1 MKHKKTYEGLTD
13 AQVLEMRKLYG
24 NNELTE
30 PPKENVWLLLLGK
43 FRDPLIIVLLVALL
57 FSVVVAFFQYFW
69 NGQSNTV
76 FFEPLGIFIAIALAT
91 SVGFVFELNAN
102 KKFDI
107 LNKEG
112 ETQPIKV
119 LRNGNYS
126 MVPRKDIVVGDIV
139 LLDMGDEI
147 PADGQLLSAMSLL
160 VNESVLTGELSTS
173 KTTDS
178 SRFNADAT
186 YPSDRVMRGTTVIDG
201 NGVMRVTLVGDK
213 TEYGKVYKGSH
224 IDSKV
229 KTPLNIQLEKLSS
242 DINIASYIVALIII
256 VGRAWQFFATDYSL
270 TVVTLDVW
278 QYVIETIM
286 IAVAIIVVA
295 VPEGLP
301 MSVSLSLAL
310 SMRRMLTANNLVR
323 KMHACE
329 TMGAATV
336 ICTDKTGT
344 LTQNQMRVSFSYF
357 PCNANI
363 LPEHIVELSMAVNST
378 ANLNISGEKVAPI
391 GNPTEAALLLWL
403 HDNGTNYRSLR
414 TDYEPLAQIAF
425 STEKK
430 YMATL
435 IKYSDTENLILLKG
449 APEIVV
455 GMCRCIATDNGI
467 VPINSETISNVN
479 QHLLTCQQ
487 KAMRTLAFAYALVP
501 TDLKCIANGRL
512 TEYVDLSFIG
522 FVAISDPVRPDVP
535 QAVSE
540 CLSAG
545 INVKIVTGD
554 TLSTA
559 KEIGRQIGL
568 VDGTETD
575 DAFIEGSAFSAMN
588 YKVAIGVAKQIKI
601 MSRARPM
608 DKARL
613 VKLLQDGGEVVAVT
627 GDGTN
632 DAPALKAAQIGL
644 SMGDGTSAAKHAS
657 AITIIDNSFKS
668 INKAVLWG
676 RSLYRNIQRFI
687 LFQLTINVAACII
700 VMFGAFTGVESPLT
714 VTQMLWVN
722 IIMDTFA
729 AMALASLPPESNVM
743 QSKPRNPKA
752 HIITRS
758 MLVTILASGL
768 CIVAFLLMFLHLL
781 QTHNITSVAQ
791 LFSTDYS
798 HLATDNTMTL
808 YEHSI
813 FFTVFVFIQFWN
825 MFNAKA
831 FLTHQSTFAN
841 IVHCRNFLLIQ
852 LAILF
857 GQVLI
862 VNIGGPMF
870 NVSALSLTDWLIIF
884 SATSVVLWIG
894 EIIRLGGSI
903 GQHIAYNFRNLYLKK

>member
-24 NNELTE
+24 NNVFTE
-30 PPKENVWLLLLGK
+30 PPKESTWTLLMSK
-43 FRDPLIIVLLVALL
+43 FRDPLIIVLLVALI
-57 FSVVVAFFQYFW
+57 FSVVVSFFQYFW
-69 NGQSNTV
+69 NGETAEV
-76 FFEPLGIFIAIALAT
+76 FLEPLGIFIAVGLAT
-91 SVGFVFELNAN
+91 CVGFVFELNAN

-107 LNKEG
+107 LNKEN
-112 ETQPIKV
+112 EIQPIKV
-119 LRNGNYS
+119 LRNHNYC

-160 VNESVLTGELSTS
+160 VNESVLTGEPSAS

-178 SRFNADAT
+178 SQFNPDAT

-201 NGVMRVTLVGDK
+201 NGVMKVTLVGDK
-213 TEYGKVYKGSH
+213 TEYGKVYKGAH
-224 IDSKV
+224 IDNKV

-256 VGRAWQFFATDYSL
+256 VGRTWQFFATDYSL
-270 TVVTLDVW
+270 AADSLDVW
-278 QYVIETIM
+278 KYVIETIM

-344 LTQNQMRVSFSYF
+344 LTQNQMRVCSSYF
-357 PCNANI
+357 PNNNEQ
-363 LPEHIVELSMAVNST
+363 LPAQIVELSMAVNST
-378 ANLNISGEKVAPI
+378 ANLNISAQKISPI

-403 HDNGTNYRSLR
+403 HDNGTDYRTLR
-414 TDYEPLAQIAF
+414 ADNEPLSQIAF

-435 IKYSDTENLILLKG
+435 VRYSDTENLLLLKG
-449 APEIVV
+449 APEIVLTLCSTIV
-455 GMCRCIATDNGI
+455 TPNGTL
-467 VPINSETISNVN
+467 PISGNAVSEMS
-479 QHLLTCQQ
+479 QQLLTCQQ
-487 KAMRTLAFAYALVP
+487 KAMRTLAFAYAILP
-501 TDLKCIANGRL
+501 TDVQCIANGHL
-512 TEYVDLSFIG
+512 AENVDLCFIG

-535 QAVSE
+535 QAVAE

-545 INVKIVTGD
+545 IKVKIVTGD

-568 VDGTETD
+568 LNGTETD
-575 DAFIEGSAFSAMN
+575 DAFVEGTTFSGLSHETATE
-588 YKVAIGVAKQIKI
+588 VAKKIKI

-613 VKLLQDGGEVVAVT
+613 VKLLQNDGEVVAVT

-644 SMGDGTSAAKHAS
+644 SMGDGTSAAKQAS

-700 VMFGAFTGVESPLT
+700 VMFGAFTGVDSPLT
-714 VTQMLWVN
+714 ITQMLWVN

-729 AMALASLPPESNVM
+729 AMALASLPPELNVM
-743 QSKPRNPKA
+743 QDKPRNHKA
-752 HIITRS
+752 HIIS
-758 MLVTILASGL
+758 KPMALTIFISGFS
-768 CIVAFLLMFLHLL
+768 IVAFLMAFLHIL
-781 QTHNITSVAQ
+781 QTHNITSVTQ
-791 LFSTDYS
+791 LFSTSYS
-798 HLATDNTMTL
+798 HIATDNSLTL

-831 FLTHQSTFAN
+831 FHTRQSTFAN
-841 IVHCRNFLLIQ
+841 IVHCQNFLLIQ
-852 LAILF
+852 FAILL

-862 VNIGGPMF
+862 INIGGAMF
-870 NVSALSLTDWLIIF
+870 NVESISLTDWLIIF
-884 SATSVVLWIG
+884 LATSVVLWIG
-894 EIIRLGGSI
+894 ELIRLGGNI
-903 GQHIAYNFRNLYLKK
+903 LQFLHLRKKA